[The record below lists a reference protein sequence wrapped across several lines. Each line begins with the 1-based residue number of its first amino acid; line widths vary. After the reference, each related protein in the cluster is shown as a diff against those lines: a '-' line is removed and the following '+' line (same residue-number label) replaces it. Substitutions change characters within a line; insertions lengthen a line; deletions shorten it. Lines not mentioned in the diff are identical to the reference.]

1 MATRVKQWLK
11 KASAQKPVRLAFYV
25 FCIATILVIIL
36 SLPFYREDP
45 WQFWGNVLIE
55 IHGLLFELLIMGVFL
70 LWLEGLGEKQL
81 SITRYREA
89 IGDYLGWDDD
99 EATYRIV
106 ANIKR
111 LNRYGISN
119 INLTGAFLKG
129 ANLTGINL
137 RSANLLG
144 ADLRGANLKKA
155 DLSKANL
162 TGAHLEGA
170 DLRKADIRGTNFLR
184 AELLGAKLEAAIY
197 NFVTRWP
204 EGFDPKKSGAKL
216 CEKKN
221 PDGLNKL
228 NEKRVL

>member
-1 MATRVKQWLK
+1 MAKRVKQWLK
-11 KASAQKPVRLAFYV
+11 KSSAQKPVRLVFYV
-25 FCIATILVIIL
+25 FCIVTILVIIL
-36 SLPFYREDP
+36 SLPFYLEDP
-45 WQFWGNVLIE
+45 WRFWGSVLIE

-81 SITRYREA
+81 SITRYREE

-119 INLTGAFLKG
+119 INLTGAFLKI

-162 TGAHLEGA
+162 TGAHLKGA
-170 DLRKADIRGTNFLR
+170 DLRKADLRGTNFLR
-184 AELLGAKLEAAIY
+184 AELSGTNLETAVY
-197 NFVTRWP
+197 NFLTRWP
-204 EGFDPKKSGAKL
+204 EGFDPKKAGAIL
-216 CEKKN
+216 KKS
-221 PDGLNKL
+221 DGLNKL
-228 NEKRVL
+228 NEKILP

>member
-1 MATRVKQWLK
+1 MATQVKQWLK
-11 KASAQKPVRLAFYV
+11 NASAQKPVRLVFYV
-25 FCIATILVIIL
+25 FCIVTIIVIIL
-36 SLPFYREDP
+36 SLPFYLEDP
-45 WQFWGNVLIE
+45 WQFWGSVLIE

-70 LWLEGLGEKQL
+70 LWLESLGEKQL
-81 SITRYREA
+81 TITRYREE

-99 EATYRIV
+99 EATYRII

-137 RSANLLG
+137 RFANLLG
-144 ADLRGANLKKA
+144 ADMRGANLKKA

-162 TGAHLEGA
+162 TGAHLKGA
-170 DLRKADIRGTNFLR
+170 FLQKADIRGTNFLR
-184 AELLGAKLEAAIY
+184 AELSGANLSGAVY
-197 NFVTRWP
+197 NIVTRWP

-216 CEKKN
+216 
-221 PDGLNKL
+221 
-228 NEKRVL
+228 

>member
-11 KASAQKPVRLAFYV
+11 NVSAQKPVRLVFYV
-25 FCIATILVIIL
+25 FCIVTILVIIL
-36 SLPFYREDP
+36 SLPFYLEDP
-45 WQFWGNVLIE
+45 WQFWGSVLIE

-70 LWLEGLGEKQL
+70 LWLESLGEKQL
-81 SITRYREA
+81 TITRYREK

-99 EATYRIV
+99 EATYRII

-162 TGAHLEGA
+162 TGAHLKGT

-184 AELLGAKLEAAIY
+184 AELSGANLEGAVY
-197 NFVTRWP
+197 NIMTKWP
-204 EGFDPKKSGAKL
+204 KGFDPAGAIL
-216 CEKKN
+216 YEK
-221 PDGLNKL
+221 NKTGWI
-228 NEKRVL
+228 K

>member
-1 MATRVKQWLK
+1 
-11 KASAQKPVRLAFYV
+11 V
-25 FCIATILVIIL
+25 FCIATIIVIIL
-36 SLPFYREDP
+36 SLPFYLEDP
-45 WQFWGNVLIE
+45 WKFWGNVLIE

-81 SITRYREA
+81 SITRYREE
-89 IGDYLGWDDD
+89 IEDYLGWDDD

-119 INLTGAFLKG
+119 INLTGAFLKI
-129 ANLTGINL
+129 ANLTGFNL

-144 ADLRGANLKKA
+144 ADLRGANLDKA

-170 DLRKADIRGTNFLR
+170 DLRKADLRGTNFLR
-184 AELLGAKLEAAIY
+184 AELLGAHLEGAVY
-197 NFVTRWP
+197 NFLTRWP

>member
-1 MATRVKQWLK
+1 MAKRVKQWLK
-11 KASAQKPVRLAFYV
+11 KSSAQKPVRLAFYV
-25 FCIATILVIIL
+25 FCIATIIVIIL
-36 SLPFYREDP
+36 SLPFYLEDP

-81 SITRYREA
+81 SITRYREE
-89 IGDYLGWDDD
+89 IEDYLGWDDD

-119 INLTGAFLKG
+119 INLTGAFLKI
-129 ANLTGINL
+129 ANLTGFNL

-184 AELLGAKLEAAIY
+184 SELSRANLEAAVYDFLTI
-197 NFVTRWP
+197 WP

-216 CEKKN
+216 CEKVGGIK
-221 PDGLNKL
+221 
-228 NEKRVL
+228 